1 MTSALVTG
9 FISSAATAVI
19 TVVVCLVKQK
29 RQRPKESVATTT
41 PSDHTYTT
49 TPSDHT
55 YDDPAEVTVTNGV
68 VAVYST
74 LRYADNNN

>member
-29 RQRPKESVATTT
+29 RQRPRDSVTAATPSDATTPSVAT
-41 PSDHTYTT
+41 
-49 TPSDHT
+49 
-55 YDDPAEVTVTNGV
+55 YDEVTLTNGV
-68 VAVYST
+68 VAVYSK
-74 LRYADNNN
+74 LSFADKTIKLHD